1 MSIKTNIIEAYCV
14 KHSIGIVRLTPTNH
28 NEWEFSLPNQA
39 TCTFN
44 LDELK
49 NKINKSSKIKVT
61 IDDLIETFNEDILL
75 NDTFVIPPLEYQ
87 N

>member
-1 MSIKTNIIEAYCV
+1 MSTKTNIIEAYCV
-14 KHSIGIVRLTPTNH
+14 KHSIGIVRLTPTNPS
-28 NEWEFSLPNQA
+28 EWEFSLPNQA
-39 TCTFN
+39 TCTFY

-61 IDDLIETFNEDILL
+61 IEDLIETFNEDILL
-75 NDTFVIPPLEYQ
+75 NDTFAIPPLEYQ